1 MRNKWSINHLILG
14 ASFLVLLII
23 VGSWIGSLNN
33 IPVRNMLSTEG
44 VRWILKNI
52 VNNVEASPFISLFIL
67 LTGFSILKASGFF
80 RCFSLRKRKSY
91 AFLGLSGKR
100 LQAFLLAT
108 FFFIVYVGIVL
119 VLTFSRYEILLSIT
133 GGLERSPFLSALP
146 FLIFVGC
153 TVWGGIY
160 GLASGVYQGLTDVVK
175 GAISVPAQLTG
186 YFIYV
191 MIVSQLLA
199 IWNYSDIDV
208 YMDIDSSVM
217 TITGWIL
224 YYVPLFGLLVVRRKA

>member
-1 MRNKWSINHLILG
+1 MRNKWSIYHLILA
-14 ASFLVLLII
+14 ASFLVLL
-23 VGSWIGSLNN
+23 VVAGSWIGSLNN

-44 VRWILKNI
+44 IRWMLKNI
-52 VNNVEASPFISLFIL
+52 VNNIETSPFISLFIL
-67 LTGFSILKASGFF
+67 LTGFSILKASCFF
-80 RCFSLRKRKSY
+80 KCFSLQKRKPRV
-91 AFLGLSGKR
+91 FLGLSGKR

-153 TVWGGIY
+153 AVWGGIY

-175 GAISVPAQLTG
+175 GAIVVPARLIG
-186 YFIYV
+186 YFIYI

-208 YMDIDSSVM
+208 YMGIDSSVM
-217 TITGWIL
+217 TMIGWGV
-224 YYVPLFGLLVVRRKA
+224 YYVPLSGLLVARQKV